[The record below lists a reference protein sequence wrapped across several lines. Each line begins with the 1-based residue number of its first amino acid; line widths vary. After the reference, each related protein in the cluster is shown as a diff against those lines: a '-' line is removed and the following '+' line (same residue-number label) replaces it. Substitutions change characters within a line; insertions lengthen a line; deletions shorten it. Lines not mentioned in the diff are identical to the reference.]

1 MTGVAA
7 PKCNVFLHSSSP
19 RLPPAW
25 TAAPTHQVLESELPR
40 HPLPHRPLPPSPAGH
55 WLLSTLL
62 LSGTLIPPSIP
73 RGSGPRWVW
82 SRHPTLWLLSEME
95 STPGWGT
102 CTSKGLGWR
111 GGHYRGSVGWAD
123 STGDLELM
131 LRAIR
136 VWVLPWG
143 GGSGG
148 VANWHSRGSC
158 CHPGLDNRAK
168 VGARAVGPV
177 WQRCQ
182 LLTESVQ
189 VGRGCDVRILIQ
201 A

>member
-1 MTGVAA
+1 MIDVAA
-7 PKCNVFLHSSSP
+7 PKCNIFLHSSP
-19 RLPPAW
+19 QRRQQPP
-25 TAAPTHQVLESELPR
+25 PTRYWSQSCHGTLSLTV
-40 HPLPHRPLPPSPAGH
+40 PSPQSSRSL

-73 RGSGPRWVW
+73 RSSGPRWVW

-123 STGDLELM
+123 SAGDLDLM
-131 LRAIR
+131 LRAVR

-168 VGARAVGPV
+168 VEARAVG
-177 WQRCQ
+177 Q
-182 LLTESVQ
+182 S
-189 VGRGCDVRILIQ
+189 GRDANC
-201 A
+201 